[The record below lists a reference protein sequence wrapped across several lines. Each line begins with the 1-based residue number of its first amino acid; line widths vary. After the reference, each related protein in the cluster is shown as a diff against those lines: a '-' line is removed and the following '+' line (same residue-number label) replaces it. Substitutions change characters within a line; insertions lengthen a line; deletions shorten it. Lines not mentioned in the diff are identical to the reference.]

1 MTLGTY
7 TPAMTGLGCL
17 LLAVR
22 ALAGM
27 SALPARTALGYD
39 PARHPAERRGMLVA
53 LAAALAL
60 PPLLWLALNR
70 FSDLGAM
77 ELF

>member
-1 MTLGTY
+1 MTIGTF
-7 TPAMTGLGCL
+7 TPAMAGLGCL
-17 LLAVR
+17 LLVAR
-22 ALAGM
+22 ALAGI

-60 PPLLWLALNR
+60 PPMLWIALNR